1 VSNSRN
7 KKRKNPTAKYTPS
20 LSPSKIPKNSVNPNE
35 FYEQKPAWR
44 ISKMV
49 MNGDYGWEILDVQ
62 KLIVIKDKLSSFES
76 MTWNEILTNPGS
88 HQVKIDKLS
97 KEAQSYLEKM
107 NYGVDEL
114 LSLRLSGKER
124 VWGILAEGILDILWW
139 DPEHQVCPSLKK
151 HT

>member
-1 VSNSRN
+1 MSNKTN
-7 KKRKNPTAKYTPS
+7 KNQKKAQAKYTPS
-20 LSPSKIPKNSVNPNE
+20 LSPSRTPKTSVNPKD
-35 FYEQKPAWR
+35 FYKQKPAWR
-44 ISKMV
+44 VSKMV
-49 MNGDYGWEILDVQ
+49 IYDVYGWERLDAE
-62 KLIVIKDKLSSFES
+62 KLLDLKDKLSNFES
-76 MTWNEILTNPGS
+76 MTWNEILANTGS

-97 KEAQSYLEKM
+97 KEAKSYLEKM

-139 DPEHQVCPSLKK
+139 DPHHQVCPSLKK